1 MVEMSSMG
9 IGNKPCLD
17 IRPSED
23 QIQERSVA
31 LTEMTAGGRL
41 RVGAASRRR
50 RPHSVASV
58 CSSSSSS
65 AGSNY
70 GSAGDASTL
79 RSNTIH
85 SHSSLGKFNAG
96 HYIIS
101 RGFTTMVFFTE
112 SGIISDLSASLEEAA
127 LGVWE
132 PTPRTDLTL
141 PQSSSASNAK

>member
-70 GSAGDASTL
+70 GSAGDTSTL
-79 RSNTIH
+79 RSNTLH
-85 SHSSLGKFNAG
+85 SHSSLGEFNALPNLC
-96 HYIIS
+96 S
-101 RGFTTMVFFTE
+101 EVFTTFFFCRE
-112 SGIISDLSASLEEAA
+112 RHH
-127 LGVWE
+127 LGPECQPGGGGAGGVGAG
-132 PTPRTDLTL
+132 P
-141 PQSSSASNAK
+141 AH